1 MDNAGNIV
9 DEEAVVDLLENA
21 SDYEHG
27 QKILVKK
34 LKELG
39 GGVYKAFITRKQEK
53 KYMQC
58 ADTFAFNES

>member
-1 MDNAGNIV
+1 MDDAGNLV

-27 QKILVKK
+27 LTWLTSQQKSLVEK

-39 GGVYKAFITRKQEK
+39 G
-53 KYMQC
+53 KY
-58 ADTFAFNES
+58 